1 MLEIIEGPRFASEV
15 PATTLPEFIRERAR
29 RNPDKKALV
38 EASSGR
44 SYTYAELDRLVGRCA
59 AGLAANGFKP
69 GDTLLMY
76 APNLPEWPIVALA
89 SMTAGGVVS
98 GANPAYNASDLAWQ
112 MQDAGAR
119 FVFTIPQLLE
129 TVREAAAKHPCKVIL
144 LGDAPDTLSFAALI
158 ACQDPEPAITLDPDA
173 LAALPYSSGTT
184 GLAKGVV
191 LTHRTLVSNI
201 CQYLQAQTL
210 ADTNVS
216 LIVLPMYHI
225 FGFTVCTLCGLA
237 SGSTSVTMPRFEPEP
252 FLKAIETY
260 RVTHLAVVPPLLQFL
275 AMHPMVD
282 DFDLSSLQL
291 VGCGAAPL
299 GDALEVRAKERLKC
313 AVAQGFGMTESSGVV
328 STNHRDTIRA
338 GSSGRL
344 LPGTQARIVDPETG
358 ADLARGVT
366 GEFWF
371 RGPQAFKGYLNK
383 PDATAGT
390 LTSDGWVRTG
400 DIGHF
405 DADGYLYITDRLKEL
420 IKVKAFQ
427 VAPAELEALLL
438 TNPAVADVAVIGRP
452 DERAGEIPVAYVVGR
467 GAVDREA
474 IMSWVAERVVEYK
487 QIRDVVP
494 SEAIPKS
501 PSGKILRRI
510 LRTLDAQ
517 R

>member
-1 MLEIIEGPRFASEV
+1 MLEIIEGPPLSEV
-15 PATTLPEFIRERAR
+15 PATTVPVFIRERAR

-38 EASSGR
+38 EASTGR
-44 SYTYAELDRLVGRCA
+44 SFTYGELDRLVGRCA
-59 AGLAANGFKP
+59 AGLVANGFKA
-69 GDTLLMY
+69 GDTLLMF
-76 APNLPEWPIVALA
+76 APNMPEWPIVALGA
-89 SMTAGGVVS
+89 MAAGGVVS
-98 GANPAYNASDLAWQ
+98 GANPAYNANDLAWQ
-112 MQDAGAR
+112 MQDAGAG
-119 FVFTIPQLLE
+119 FVFTTPPLLE
-129 TVREAAAKHPCKVIL
+129 TVREAAAQLPCKIIL
-144 LGDAPDTLSFAALI
+144 LGEVADTVSFAALI
-158 ACQDPEPAITLDPDA
+158 ACEDPEPAVTLDPDA

-191 LTHRTLVSNI
+191 LTHRTLVSNV
-201 CQYLQAQTL
+201 CQYLDVQKL
-210 ADTNVS
+210 ADRDVS

-225 FGFTVCTLCGLA
+225 FGFTVCTLCGLTA
-237 SGSTSVTMPRFEPEP
+237 GATSVTMPRFEPEP
-252 FLKAIETY
+252 FLQAIEKY

-282 DFDLSSLQL
+282 SFDLSSLEL

-299 GDALEVRAKERLKC
+299 GEAMEARARERLKC
-313 AVAQGFGMTESSGVV
+313 AVVQGFGMTESSGVI
-328 STNHRDTIRA
+328 STTPRDQFRT
-338 GSSGRL
+338 GSSGQL
-344 LPGTQARIVDPETG
+344 LPGTQARIVDPESG
-358 ADLARGVT
+358 VDLARGAT

-390 LTSDGWVRTG
+390 LTGDGWVRTG

-405 DADGYLYITDRLKEL
+405 DVEGYLYITDRLKEL

-438 TNPAVADVAVIGRP
+438 THPAVADVAVIGRP
-452 DERAGEIPVAYVVGR
+452 DERSGEIPVAYVVAR
-467 GAVDREA
+467 GAADPEE
-474 IMSWVAERVVEYK
+474 IKSWVAERVVEYK
-487 QIRDVVP
+487 QIHDAILI
-494 SEAIPKS
+494 EAIPKS

>member
-1 MLEIIEGPRFASEV
+1 
-15 PATTLPEFIRERAR
+15 
-29 RNPDKKALV
+29 
-38 EASSGR
+38 
-44 SYTYAELDRLVGRCA
+44 
-59 AGLAANGFKP
+59 
-69 GDTLLMY
+69 
-76 APNLPEWPIVALA
+76 
-89 SMTAGGVVS
+89 
-98 GANPAYNASDLAWQ
+98 
-112 MQDAGAR
+112 
-119 FVFTIPQLLE
+119 
-129 TVREAAAKHPCKVIL
+129 
-144 LGDAPDTLSFAALI
+144 
-158 ACQDPEPAITLDPDA
+158 
-173 LAALPYSSGTT
+173 
-184 GLAKGVV
+184 
-191 LTHRTLVSNI
+191 
-201 CQYLQAQTL
+201 
-210 ADTNVS
+210 
-216 LIVLPMYHI
+216 
-225 FGFTVCTLCGLA
+225 
-237 SGSTSVTMPRFEPEP
+237 
-252 FLKAIETY
+252 
-260 RVTHLAVVPPLLQFL
+260 
-275 AMHPMVD
+275 
-282 DFDLSSLQL
+282 
-291 VGCGAAPL
+291 
-299 GDALEVRAKERLKC
+299 
-313 AVAQGFGMTESSGVV
+313 V

>member
-1 MLEIIEGPRFASEV
+1 MLEIVEGPALKDV
-15 PATTLPEFIRERAR
+15 PLVTVPEFVRERAR
-29 RNPDKKALV
+29 AHPDKAALV

-44 SYTYAELDRLVGRCA
+44 SYTYGELDRLVGRCA
-59 AGLAANGFKP
+59 AGLAAYGFKP
-69 GDTLLMY
+69 GDTLLMF
-76 APNLPEWPIVALA
+76 APNLPEWAIVALGA
-89 SMTAGGVVS
+89 MAAGGVVS
-98 GANPAYNASDLAWQ
+98 GANPAYNATDLAWQ
-112 MQDAGAR
+112 IEDAGAS
-119 FVFTIPQLLE
+119 FVFTIPALLK
-129 TVREAAAKHPCKVIL
+129 TVREGAGQNPCKIIL
-144 LGDAPDTLSFAALI
+144 FGEAPDTLGFDALI
-158 ACQDPEPAITLDPDA
+158 ACQDPEPKIKLDPDA

-191 LTHRTLVSNI
+191 LTHRTLVSNV
-201 CQYLQAQTL
+201 CQYLESQKL

-237 SGSTSVTMPRFEPEP
+237 AGTTSVTMPRFEPEP
-252 FLKAIETY
+252 FLNAIEKY

-282 DFDLSSLQL
+282 NYDLSSLEL

-299 GDALEVRAKERLKC
+299 GEAMEARARERLNC
-313 AVAQGFGMTESSGVV
+313 AVVQGFGMTESSGVI
-328 STNHRDTIRA
+328 STTPRDNART
-338 GSSGRL
+338 GSSGQL

-358 ADLARGVT
+358 ADLSRGAT

-405 DADGYLYITDRLKEL
+405 DADGFLYITDRLKEL

-438 TNPAVADVAVIGRP
+438 THPGVADVAVIGRP
-452 DERAGEIPVAYVVGR
+452 DERSGEIPVAYVVAR
-467 GAVDREA
+467 GALDPDELK
-474 IMSWVAERVVEYK
+474 SWVAERVVEYK
-487 QIRDVVP
+487 QLHDVIVI
-494 SEAIPKS
+494 EAIPKS